1 MSELISALNRRGV
14 NFIKT
19 VDISMLSVKENRGYS
34 VAILIGIVLSEGY
47 IFRLSKGNIADHSE
61 FGGKEHLVNELADWT
76 ADFIITK
83 GYKAFAQSEKNL
95 LNGFYDETTKTT
107 PLPHK
112 KIAILAGLGWIG
124 KSNLLVT
131 KQYGSALCMCTIL
144 TNAPLPIENRSII
157 MPKCGECTVCKDICP
172 TGAIHGST
180 WEPGMNRDSIV
191 NVYHCNGCLKCLVN
205 CPWTQKY
212 IDNNI
217 DKQNECRKG

>member
-1 MSELISALNRRGV
+1 MNTLISELNHRGV

-34 VAILIGIVLSEGY
+34 AAILIGIVLSEGY

-61 FGGKEHLVNELADWT
+61 FGEKEHLVNELADWT

-131 KQYGSALCMCTIL
+131 KEYGSALCMCTIL
-144 TNAPLPIENRSII
+144 TNAPLPIENQSII

-180 WEPGMNRDSIV
+180 WEPV
-191 NVYHCNGCLKCLVN
+191 
-205 CPWTQKY
+205 
-212 IDNNI
+212 
-217 DKQNECRKG
+217 